1 MENYNLTFVRKFGT
15 RTSYFTSRE
24 DPLWSKCKAHGGPF
38 EYLDQFLTTIF
49 RKQIIELKPCVNFIL
64 ETLMK

>member
-1 MENYNLTFVRKFGT
+1 MENYNLTLVRKFET

-24 DPLWSKCKAHGGPF
+24 DPLWAKCQGGPF
-38 EYLDQFLTTIF
+38 EYLYKFLTAIF
-49 RKQIIELKPCVNFIL
+49 QKKIIELKPCVNLIH